1 MNIQQ
6 MGRYYIDTP
15 AYEVPANM
23 RAAFRQFIIDLAQV
37 ELQGVDFQY
46 VDFQPYFRGPNL
58 CLEDVYTDFNQG
70 RLMITTQFNES
81 DLLDPEINMLYRC
94 IHEVHH
100 LKLNVDFDWQGECAT
115 AAHLMSFTQNSLF
128 QQIIFSEIV
137 GQVAVWMSGG
147 QFPERQKVVLFEPKV
162 WHGLYKDLGITHLAA
177 A

>member
-6 MGRYYIDTP
+6 MGRYYTDTP
-15 AYEVPANM
+15 AYEVSADVK
-23 RAAFRQFIIDLAQV
+23 AGFRQLITDLSQV

-58 CLEDVYTDFNQG
+58 CLEDVYADFNQK
-70 RLMITTQFNES
+70 RLMITTQFNKS
-81 DLLDPEINMLYRC
+81 DLLDPEINMIYRC
-94 IHEVHH
+94 IHEIHH

-115 AAHLMSFTQNSLF
+115 AAHLMSFTQNPLF
-128 QQIIFSEIV
+128 RQIIFSEIV

-147 QFPERQKVVLFEPKV
+147 QFPECQKVVLFEPEV

-177 A
+177 R